1 MVSKNIPK
9 IFTIGA
15 SGYIGRSL
23 YQKSINMLSGYG
35 TSTVGGNGLLALH
48 LSKPLDF
55 DYSIISAGDFVL
67 LAAAISAPDICS
79 NDRSH
84 AFSVNVT
91 GTSQFISKVLERK
104 GRIIFFSSDTVY
116 GESDKPFCE
125 SFIGKPAG
133 DYAEMKAAVEKSFL
147 GSSLFKSIRLSY
159 VFSRDDKFTKYLLSC
174 AEKDEEAELFDPFH
188 RSIIYR
194 DDVIDAV
201 IALTQKWDYFPQQL
215 INFGGPKLLSRVNF
229 ADCLK
234 NYALPGLRFHVRNPG
249 DDFFKNRPR
258 SIAMLSDVLPILLG
272 RPLKTL
278 EEAIRIEF
286 K

>member
-1 MVSKNIPK
+1 MPK

-15 SGYIGRSL
+15 SGYIGRSV
-23 YQKSINMLSGYG
+23 YEKSINEFSGYG
-35 TSTVGGNGLLALH
+35 TSTLGGNGLLALH

-55 DYSIISAGDFVL
+55 DYSIISDGDFVL

-79 NDRSH
+79 NDRDQ
-84 AFSVNVT
+84 ALSVNVT

-116 GESDKPFCE
+116 GESDKPFSE

-133 DYAEMKAAVEKSFL
+133 VYAEMKAAVEKSFL

-159 VFSRDDKFTKYLLSC
+159 VFSRHDKFTNYLFGC
-174 AEKDEEAELFDPFH
+174 AEKDEEAEIFDPFH

-194 DDVIDAV
+194 DDVVDGV
-201 IALTQKWDYFPQQL
+201 IALTQRWNYFPQQI

-234 NYALPGLRFHVRNPG
+234 SHALPGLRFRVKNPG

-258 SIAMLSDVLPILLG
+258 SIPMLSDVLPMLLG

-278 EEAIRIEF
+278 EEAVRVEF